1 MDQWHKTSCVMC
13 AQNCGLEVKVE
24 NNKMVKVRPD
34 RDNPRSQGYACR
46 KGLKVAHHQHHAQR
60 LSHPLKRVGNDFE
73 PISWDQAIAEIAA
86 KLSSIVKTHGPKS
99 FAYMGG
105 GGQGCHF
112 EAAFGVRLL
121 RGMGSHYHYNALAQE
136 LTGHFWAWGRA
147 TGRQYLFGG
156 PDHHNSDVLLAW
168 GWNGMMS
175 HQMPQARRF
184 LTDFAKDPDNALVVI
199 DPRLSETAKIADIH
213 LPIRPGTDA
222 LLSKAI
228 IAIILEEGW
237 QSTDYIAQHVNG
249 FENIRSWFEGFDAPA
264 AVKGCELDYEMVRD
278 VCHLVATR
286 KSSMHPDLG
295 VFMSRHSTATSCL
308 GIILLAICGRIGVPG
323 GNVIPGH
330 LMPIGSHSDERET
343 RTWRT
348 VATDF
353 PAIMGVFPPNVVPEE
368 ILNDHPERL
377 RAILCS
383 ASNPLRSYA
392 DTTAYEKAFSQL
404 ELLVTCELAM
414 TETAR
419 LSHYVLPA
427 CSAYESWDGTFFAW
441 TYPEIFFQ
449 MRPPIIKPEGEQLE
463 VSQIM
468 VRLAEGLGLLP
479 DIPEELYVAAKKDRL
494 EFGMTLIDYIQAEPT
509 AMKTMPFILAKTL
522 GQKMGSANLA
532 ALWGLLNTLPRHSQ
546 ENASR
551 VGFTPGLTLGEEIFQ
566 ALLDHPEGLW
576 VGRCDPEKNLDTLR
590 TEDGRINIEYPE
602 MAEWIQ
608 GIDAASEAAALDEN
622 KEWPLILVAGR
633 HMDMNANTLM
643 RDPSWNKNRRACTL
657 AMNPT
662 DLQKYGFIDRQVVK
676 VTTGAGSVDIELEV
690 TGAVRPGQV
699 MIPHGFGLD
708 YEGEVYGANVN
719 RLTKNTHRDYLAG
732 TPLHR
737 FVPCRVEAI

>member
-1 MDQWHKTSCVMC
+1 MC

-34 RDNPRSQGYACR
+34 KDNPRSQGYACR

-60 LSHPLKRVGNDFE
+60 LAHPLKRAGNDFE
-73 PISWDQAIAEIAA
+73 QISWDQAIAEITA
-86 KLSSIVKTHGPKS
+86 KLSSIVKAHGPKS

-156 PDHHNSDVLLAW
+156 PDHHESEVLLAW

-175 HQMPQARRF
+175 HQMPRARRF
-184 LTDFAKDPDNALVVI
+184 LTDFANDPDNALVVI

-222 LLSKAI
+222 LLSKAM

-237 QSTDYIAQHVNG
+237 QSTDYIGQHVNG
-249 FENIRSWFEGFDAPA
+249 FENIRSWFEGFDARA
-264 AVKGCELDYEMVRD
+264 AVKVCELDYEMVRD

-348 VATDF
+348 VATNF
-353 PAIMGVFPPNVVPEE
+353 PAIMGVFPPNAVPEE

-479 DIPEELYVAAKKDRL
+479 DIPEELYAAAKKDRL
-494 EFGMTLIDYIQAEPT
+494 EFGMALINYIQAEPT

-522 GQKMGSANLA
+522 GKKMGSANLA
-532 ALWGLLNTLPRHSQ
+532 ALWGLLNTLPQHSQ
-546 ENASR
+546 ENAAR

-590 TEDGRINIEYPE
+590 TKDGRINIEYPE

-608 GIDAASEAAALDEN
+608 GLDAASEAAALDEN

-662 DLQKYGFIDRQVVK
+662 DLQKYGFIDGQVVK

-719 RLTKNTHRDYLAG
+719 RLTKNTHRDHLAG